1 MAEIFI
7 GNIRGPQGEKGETG
21 TGLTVLDYYATVEEL
36 SAAITNPS
44 AGDAYGV
51 GSDAPYN
58 IYIYSPSNGWVNN
71 GILQGAKGPQGEQ
84 GPAGPQGIQGE
95 KGNAGVD
102 GTNATI
108 TDVTATVDESTG
120 TPTVTV
126 TMGGTESER
135 SFAFSFSGL
144 KGEQGPQGPQGE
156 KGNTGDGANIDIN
169 EQTPT
174 YTEATTLE
182 NITSGEKISIAF
194 GKIKKSITEFMLHIA
209 DSAKHINGTLPVSK
223 GGTGATSA
231 SSASNNIQ
239 AKSIGSG
246 TTINENDDLDSYKT
260 VGNYICP
267 MTLTAQTLKNCPITS
282 AFNMV
287 VGYGNGTTSYLY
299 QEITHFLTGVK
310 YYRAYTASD
319 KAWNDWKVTYGT
331 NNKPTPA
338 EIGAAPSGHGL
349 GDIAPEINYNNKSY
363 VEALQK
369 GAGFYQVAYGED
381 SPQGDYSRINLIQCP
396 REKSSG
402 NESGTQM
409 AFYDWDLNEPK
420 FWLRNVLDGTAG
432 NWVEMLHT
440 GNISDYIGSGNADS
454 GNILFGSY
462 TGTGTSGSSN
472 PTYITLSSRYP
483 RVLIIR
489 RDGEDFA
496 NVIVFEGAEFYGEV
510 LAGNNTV
517 GGFISARIMLDEASG
532 NYKIRFVGNSQK
544 WKFKADLT
552 TGNVSHYIN
561 EHLGDADLDGLARHQ
576 LNWEG
581 STYYYAAI
589 CE

>member
-1 MAEIFI
+1 MAEIFL
-7 GNIRGPQGEKGETG
+7 GNIKGPQGEKGDTG

-71 GILQGAKGPQGEQ
+71 GVLQGAKGPQGEQ

-95 KGNAGVD
+95 KGESGVD

-156 KGNTGDGANIDIN
+156 KGNTGDGANVDIN

-174 YTEATTLE
+174 YTEASTLE

-194 GKIKKSITEFMLHIA
+194 GKIKKAITEFVSHLA
-209 DSAKHINGTLPVSK
+209 DTTKHI
-223 GGTGATSA
+223 TSTER
-231 SSASNNIQ
+231 
-239 AKSIGSG
+239 
-246 TTINENDDLDSYKT
+246 TT
-260 VGNYICP
+260 
-267 MTLTAQTLKNCPITS
+267 
-282 AFNMV
+282 
-287 VGYGNGTTSYLY
+287 
-299 QEITHFLTGVK
+299 
-310 YYRAYTASD
+310 
-319 KAWNDWKVTYGT
+319 W
-331 NNKPTPA
+331 NNK
-338 EIGAAPSGHGL
+338 APSGHGL
-349 GDIAPEINYNNKSY
+349 GTIPQPYTLTELKS
-363 VEALQK
+363 VMK
-369 GAGFYQVAYGED
+369 HGSGFYQVD
-381 SPQGDYSRINLIQCP
+381 SADDNPIP
-396 REKSSG
+396 SSPAWKTMLQLAAALTAG
-402 NESGTQM
+402 HESGVQVVMPYNDVENPQM
-409 AFYDWDLNEPK
+409 
-420 FWLRNVLDGTAG
+420 WLRNVFDGTAG

-440 GNISDYIGSGNADS
+440 GNISDYIGSGN
-454 GNILFGSY
+454 
-462 TGTGTSGSSN
+462 TSGSGHIEFGNYTGVGFDKSSFT
-472 PTYITLSSRYP
+472 TYITLSTSRYP

-496 NVIVFEGAEFYGEV
+496 NVIVFEGAEFYGQV
-510 LAGNNTV
+510 LAGNNTL
-517 GGFISARIMLDEASG
+517 GGFINMRIILDEESG
-532 NYKIRFVGNSQK
+532 NYKISLAGTSQM
-544 WKFKADLT
+544 WKTKADLT
-552 TGNVSHYIN
+552 TGNVSHFIN
-561 EHLGDADLDGLARHQ
+561 DHLGDADLDGLARHQ

-581 STYYYAAI
+581 STYYYAVI